1 MGFASYVKK
10 LTDNDEWYTPEKAV
24 QVIVPFIPEQIK
36 TIWCPFDKEVSQFVR
51 IFKRGGYKAIFSHI
65 EDGKDFFLYEP
76 DEPYDAIISNPP
88 YSKKDAVYERLFQ
101 LGKPWAMLVGMNGL
115 FDSKKRFGMFRE
127 YGCQILVPDGRT
139 KFIGRADGQMFAPP
153 FQAVYVCWKLLPETI
168 CFEKDPVES
177 GNSLWG

>member
-1 MGFASYVKK
+1 MVHAGKSGAGYCPVHTGKHKNNMVSVRQGNITICAS
-10 LTDNDEWYTPEKAV
+10 
-24 QVIVPFIPEQIK
+24 IK
-36 TIWCPFDKEVSQFVR
+36 T
-51 IFKRGGYKAIFSHI
+51 GGYKVIFSHI

-76 DEPYDAIISNPP
+76 DEPYDVIISNPP

-127 YGCQILVPDGRT
+127 HGCQILVPDGRT
-139 KFIGRADGQMFAPP
+139 KFISKTDGTLLQPP
-153 FQAVYVCWKLLPETI
+153 FQAIYVCWRLLPEAI

-177 GNSLWG
+177 GNSLWGQERMEL